1 MSKEEHSEE
10 QSRDNP
16 RSDFDFLDF
25 SGKHF
30 YYDVGYKTE
39 RYSVGNVVSER
50 HHNHRHKR
58 GNGHRN
64 VRPVDIFHAAYHKHA
79 DVNESRAVSVGG
91 NEFCERSEEEGD

>member
-39 RYSVGNVVSER
+39 RYSVGNVVSEGIITIVI
-50 HHNHRHKR
+50 NA
-58 GNGHRN
+58 GTDTETSDQSISFTQ
-64 VRPVDIFHAAYHKHA
+64 PII
-79 DVNESRAVSVGG
+79 STPT
-91 NEFCERSEEEGD
+91 